1 MNNNQQA
8 FFELL
13 RAGLWSDQRSV
24 QEFKSSIVQDSV
36 NWEKVYQLAQ
46 EQSLQ
51 GLVLQGIDW
60 FKVHDSGFTV
70 PQVLLLQWIGEV
82 QIIEQQNK
90 TLNTYINSL
99 TKRLEKEN
107 VKTILVKGQGVA
119 QCYER
124 PYWHV
129 SGDVDLILDEDN
141 YKRGKLVLSEMASL
155 EHEENLFDKH
165 YSAEVDGFCVEL
177 HGTMRGMLTKKAD
190 DFIDKLQVD
199 LFKNNRFREW
209 DNDGT
214 VVKLPCPDD
223 DVLFVFTHI
232 LKHFFN
238 YGIGLRQ
245 VCDWCRLLYTFRDSL
260 DYGLLESR
268 LCKMELMTE
277 WKVFYNLASRYLG
290 MPDLDSRLT
299 CVESATSRHSSNKFG
314 SAHDSIADF
323 MVCDSR
329 FDKKADRVLA
339 FILETGNFGHN
350 RDNNY
355 YNNTNAI
362 VRGVISLWRHTCDS
376 VKHSFIF
383 PVDSIKIWY
392 RVFVLGTKDALG
404 GIIRKCQR

>member
-8 FFELL
+8 FFALV
-13 RAGLWSDQRSV
+13 RAGLFPVHGERFMV
-24 QEFKSSIVQDSV
+24 NDSFFRNV
-36 NWEKVYQLAQ
+36 DWGKVYQLAQ

-70 PQVLLLQWIGEV
+70 SQVLLLQWIGEV

-90 TLNTYINSL
+90 TLNAFINSI
-99 TKRLEKEN
+99 TKKFEN
-107 VKTILVKGQGVA
+107 EDVRGLLVKGQGVA

-124 PYWHV
+124 PFWRV
-129 SGDVDLILDEDN
+129 SGDVDLILDEEN
-141 YKRGKLVLSEMASL
+141 YQRGKLVLSKMASL
-155 EHEENLFDKH
+155 DHEENLFDKH

-190 DFIDKLQVD
+190 DFMDALQVD

-209 DNDGT
+209 NNDGT

-268 LCKMELMTE
+268 LRKMGLMSE
-277 WKVFYNLASRYLG
+277 WKVFGALAVEYLG
-290 MPDLDSRLT
+290 MPIEAMPFLKFRDESFKFRDRL
-299 CVESATSRHSSNKFG
+299 K
-314 SAHDSIADF
+314 
-323 MVCDSR
+323 
-329 FDKKADRVLA
+329 DKEYRKYKRKADRVLA

-350 RDNNY
+350 RDNSY

-362 VRGVISLWRHTCDS
+362 VRGLMSLWRHTCDS
-376 VKHSFIF
+376 FKHSFIF
-383 PVDSIKIWY
+383 PVDSI
-392 RVFVLGTKDALG
+392 
-404 GIIRKCQR
+404 

>member
-8 FFELL
+8 FFALV
-13 RAGLWSDQRSV
+13 RAGLFPVHGERFMV
-24 QEFKSSIVQDSV
+24 NDSFFRNV
-36 NWEKVYQLAQ
+36 DWEKVYQLAQ

-51 GLVLQGIDW
+51 GLVLQGIEELRAKDLELR
-60 FKVHDSGFTV
+60 V
-70 PQVLLLQWIGEV
+70 PQLLLLQWIGEV
-82 QIIEQQNK
+82 QMIEQQNK
-90 TLNTYINSL
+90 DLNAFINSF
-99 TKRLEKEN
+99 TKKFEKED
-107 VKTILVKGQGVA
+107 VRGLLVKGQGVA

-124 PYWHV
+124 PFWRG
-129 SGDVDLILDEDN
+129 SGDVDLILDEEN
-141 YKRGKLVLSEMASL
+141 YQRGKLVLSKMASL

-165 YSAEVDGFCVEL
+165 YSAEVDGFVVEL

-190 DFIDKLQVD
+190 DFIDALQVD

-209 DNDGT
+209 NNNGT

-277 WKVFYNLASRYLG
+277 WKVFGSLAVHRLG
-290 MPDLDSRLT
+290 MPQ
-299 CVESATSRHSSNKFG
+299 E
-314 SAHDSIADF
+314 F
-323 MVCDSR
+323 MPFYCDTKSYQR
-329 FDKKADRVLA
+329 KADRVLA

-350 RDNNY
+350 RDNSY

-383 PVDSIKIWY
+383 PVDSIKIWC

>member
-8 FFELL
+8 FFALV
-13 RAGLWSDQRSV
+13 RAGLFPVHGERFMV
-24 QEFKSSIVQDSV
+24 NDSFFRNV
-36 NWEKVYQLAQ
+36 DWEKVYQLAQ

-51 GLVLQGIDW
+51 GLVLRGIEELRAKDLELR
-60 FKVHDSGFTV
+60 V
-70 PQVLLLQWIGEV
+70 PQSLLLQWIGEV

-90 TLNTYINSL
+90 ALNAFINSF
-99 TKRLEKEN
+99 TKKFEKED
-107 VKTILVKGQGVA
+107 VRGLLVKGQGVA
-119 QCYER
+119 QCYEKPFWR
-124 PYWHV
+124 V
-129 SGDVDLILDEDN
+129 SGDVDLILDEEN
-141 YKRGKLVLSEMASL
+141 YQRGKLVLSKMASL

-190 DFIDKLQVD
+190 DFMDALQVD

-209 DNDGT
+209 NNDGT

-245 VCDWCRLLYTFRDSL
+245 VCDWCRLVYTYQDSL
-260 DYGLLESR
+260 NYGLLESR
-268 LCKMELMTE
+268 LCKMGLMTE
-277 WKVFYNLASRYLG
+277 WKVFGVLAVEYLG
-290 MPDLDSRLT
+290 MPIEAMPFLKFRDRL
-299 CVESATSRHSSNKFG
+299 K
-314 SAHDSIADF
+314 
-323 MVCDSR
+323 
-329 FDKKADRVLA
+329 DKEYRKYKRKADRVLA

-350 RDNNY
+350 RDNSY

-383 PVDSIKIWY
+383 PVDSIKIWC
-392 RVFVLGTKDALG
+392 RVFVFGTKDALG

>member
-1 MNNNQQA
+1 M
-8 FFELL
+8 
-13 RAGLWSDQRSV
+13 RAGLFPVHGERFMV
-24 QEFKSSIVQDSV
+24 NDSFFRNV
-36 NWEKVYQLAQ
+36 DWGKVYQLAQ

-70 PQVLLLQWIGEV
+70 SQVLLLQWIGEV

-90 TLNTYINSL
+90 TLNAFINSI
-99 TKRLEKEN
+99 TKKFEN
-107 VKTILVKGQGVA
+107 EDVRGLLVKGQGVA

-124 PYWHV
+124 PFWRV
-129 SGDVDLILDEDN
+129 SGDVDLILDEEN
-141 YKRGKLVLSEMASL
+141 YQRGKLVLSKMASL
-155 EHEENLFDKH
+155 DHEENLFDKH

-190 DFIDKLQVD
+190 DFMDALQVD

-209 DNDGT
+209 NNDGT

-268 LCKMELMTE
+268 LRKMGLMSE
-277 WKVFYNLASRYLG
+277 WKVFGALAVEYLG
-290 MPDLDSRLT
+290 MPIEAMPFLKFRDESFKFRDRL
-299 CVESATSRHSSNKFG
+299 K
-314 SAHDSIADF
+314 
-323 MVCDSR
+323 
-329 FDKKADRVLA
+329 DKEYRKYKRKADRVLA

-350 RDNNY
+350 RDNSY

-362 VRGVISLWRHTCDS
+362 VRGLMSLWRHTCDS
-376 VKHSFIF
+376 FKHSFIF
-383 PVDSIKIWY
+383 PVDSIKIWC
-392 RVFVLGTKDALG
+392 RVFTNGISDA
-404 GIIRKCQR
+404 IK

>member
-1 MNNNQQA
+1 MNLDNNHKV

-13 RAGLWSDQRSV
+13 KAGLFPVHGEGKSDIR
-24 QEFKSSIVQDSV
+24 IDSTT
-36 NWEKVYQLAQ
+36 NWNVVYQLAQ
-46 EQSLQ
+46 KQSLQ
-51 GLVLQGIDW
+51 GIVLQGIEELRA
-60 FKVHDSGFTV
+60 KGIEVNISKI
-70 PQVLLLQWIGEV
+70 LLLQWIGEV

-90 TLNTYINSL
+90 TLNAFINVL
-99 TKRLEKEN
+99 MKRLEKEG
-107 VKTILVKGQGVA
+107 VKTLLVKGQGVA
-119 QCYER
+119 QCYES
-124 PYWHV
+124 PYWRA

-141 YKRGKLVLSEMASL
+141 YQRGKVVLSKMATL

-165 YSAEVDGFCVEL
+165 YSAEVDGFVVEL

-190 DFIDKLQVD
+190 DFMDELQVE
-199 LFKNNRFREW
+199 LFKNNRSREW
-209 DNDGT
+209 DNNGT

-223 DVLFVFTHI
+223 DLLFVFTHI

-260 DYGLLESR
+260 DYGLLGSR
-268 LCKMELMTE
+268 LRKIGLMSE

-350 RDNNY
+350 RDNSY

-362 VRGVISLWRHTCDS
+362 VRGLMSLWRHTCDS
-376 VKHSFIF
+376 FKHSFIF
-383 PVDSIKIWY
+383 PVDSVRIWC
-392 RVFVLGTKDALG
+392 RMFMFGICDAMKG
-404 GIIRKCQR
+404 K

>member
-8 FFELL
+8 FFALV
-13 RAGLWSDQRSV
+13 RAGLFPVHGERFMV
-24 QEFKSSIVQDSV
+24 NDSFFRNV
-36 NWEKVYQLAQ
+36 DWGKVYQLAQ

-70 PQVLLLQWIGEV
+70 SQVLLLQWIGEV

-90 TLNTYINSL
+90 TLNAFINSI
-99 TKRLEKEN
+99 TKKFEN
-107 VKTILVKGQGVA
+107 EDVRGLLVKGQGVA

-124 PYWHV
+124 PFWRV
-129 SGDVDLILDEDN
+129 SGDVDLILDEEN
-141 YKRGKLVLSEMASL
+141 YQRGKLVLSKMASL
-155 EHEENLFDKH
+155 DHEENLFDKH

-190 DFIDKLQVD
+190 DFMDALQVD

-209 DNDGT
+209 NNDGT

-268 LCKMELMTE
+268 LRKMGLMSE
-277 WKVFYNLASRYLG
+277 WKVFGALAVEYLG
-290 MPDLDSRLT
+290 MPIEAMPFLKFRDESFKFRDRL
-299 CVESATSRHSSNKFG
+299 K
-314 SAHDSIADF
+314 
-323 MVCDSR
+323 
-329 FDKKADRVLA
+329 DKEYRKYKRKADRVLA

-350 RDNNY
+350 RDNSY

-362 VRGVISLWRHTCDS
+362 VRGLMSLWRHTCDS
-376 VKHSFIF
+376 FKHSFIF
-383 PVDSIKIWY
+383 PVDSIKIWC
-392 RVFVLGTKDALG
+392 RVFTNGISDA
-404 GIIRKCQR
+404 IK

>member
-1 MNNNQQA
+1 MNLDNNHKV

-13 RAGLWSDQRSV
+13 KAGLFPVHGEGKSDIR
-24 QEFKSSIVQDSV
+24 IDSTT
-36 NWEKVYQLAQ
+36 NWNVVYQLAQ
-46 EQSLQ
+46 KQSLQ
-51 GLVLQGIDW
+51 GIVLQGIEELRA
-60 FKVHDSGFTV
+60 KGIEVNISKI
-70 PQVLLLQWIGEV
+70 LLLQWIGEV

-90 TLNTYINSL
+90 TLNAFINVL
-99 TKRLEKEN
+99 MKRLEKEG
-107 VKTILVKGQGVA
+107 VKTLLVKGQGVA
-119 QCYER
+119 QCYES
-124 PYWHV
+124 PYWRA

-141 YKRGKLVLSEMASL
+141 YQRGKVVLSKMATL

-165 YSAEVDGFCVEL
+165 YSAEVDGFVVEL
-177 HGTMRGMLTKKAD
+177 HGTMRGVLTKKAD
-190 DFIDKLQVD
+190 DFMDELQVE
-199 LFKNNRFREW
+199 LFKNNRSREW
-209 DNDGT
+209 DNNGT

-223 DVLFVFTHI
+223 DLLFVFTHI

-268 LCKMELMTE
+268 LRKIGLMSE

-350 RDNNY
+350 RDNSY

-362 VRGVISLWRHTCDS
+362 VRGLMSLWRHTCDS
-376 VKHSFIF
+376 FKHSFIF
-383 PVDSIKIWY
+383 PVDSVRIWG
-392 RVFVLGTKDALG
+392 RMFIFGISDALKG
-404 GIIRKCQR
+404 K